1 MILPKGALVAV
12 VDGEK
17 LVMFKNT
24 GDHEPQ
30 LSAQPTPEVDA
41 GGSGS
46 NGHHSSAANPDDS
59 TKSED
64 GFAAGVA
71 TMLNAQALSGAFDH
85 LLVIAAPK
93 TLGELRKHWGKPL
106 QAKLVGEMAKDLTG
120 MTGDQITKAI
130 ENA

>member
-30 LSAQPTPEVDA
+30 LSALPTPEID
-41 GGSGS
+41 GSTGSG
-46 NGHHSSAANPDDS
+46 GHPSSSANPDDS

-64 GFAAGVA
+64 GFASGVA
-71 TMLNAQALSGAFDH
+71 TLLNAQALSGDFDH

-120 MTGDQITKAI
+120 MATDQITKAI

>member
-24 GDHEPQ
+24 GDHDPQ
-30 LSAQPTPEVDA
+30 LSALPTPEITA
-41 GGSGS
+41 SGSGS
-46 NGHHSSAANPDDS
+46 GGHSSSAANPDDS
-59 TKSED
+59 TKAED
-64 GFAAGVA
+64 GFAVGVA
-71 TMLNAQALSGAFDH
+71 AMLNAQALSGDFDH

-130 ENA
+130 DHA

>member
-24 GDHEPQ
+24 GDHVPE
-30 LSAQPTPEVDA
+30 LSAQPTPEVD
-41 GGSGS
+41 GSGS
-46 NGHHSSAANPDDS
+46 GSGGHPSSAANPDDS

-71 TMLNAQALSGAFDH
+71 TLLNVQALSGDFDH